1 MRSRQRGLALLR
13 AGGFRALM
21 RDWAVQPQDS
31 GGAFP
36 FTDSFPTQAHS
47 FLPVD
52 GRHHIHPVT
61 QDRSLEIFLGPS
73 LSFTPLHSVT
83 VMPLCLT
90 SLYPLAALCP
100 PAALN
105 RQLVG
110 RKAQALGRK
119 NCPGFKSCRIRGLG
133 GWSLLM

>member
-1 MRSRQRGLALLR
+1 MRSRQRRLALLR

-21 RDWAVQPQDS
+21 RDWLFSPRTQV
-31 GGAFP
+31 G
-36 FTDSFPTQAHS
+36 TDSFPTQAYS

-73 LSFTPLHSVT
+73 LSFTPLRSVT
-83 VMPLCLT
+83 VMPLCLP